1 MILSIPTEG
10 LLALAFVLLVVLAG
24 AATPWLRRPP
34 RPSPEAGRAGE
45 RRVQA
50 VVGRSGLPAMHDVYL
65 RTDSGATQ
73 IDHIVRAGRTI
84 FILETKH
91 FGGTCY
97 GRAYERTWTHV
108 NRGAKRRFY
117 NPLLQND
124 GHVAA
129 VRRAVGWG
137 CRLRPY
143 VVFSGS
149 AAFPSGMPE
158 GVLGLGELDDLLSR
172 ASRSRLPSLL
182 GVLGWRK
189 LERRAETAETA
200 GNAHRRSLARAGA
213 R

>member
-1 MILSIPTEG
+1 MIPTIPSEG
-10 LLALAFVLLVVLAG
+10 LLLLAFLLLAVLAG
-24 AATPWLRRPP
+24 AVTPWSRRPP
-34 RPSPEAGRAGE
+34 KPSPEAGRAGE

-65 RTDSGATQ
+65 RTPGGATQ

-91 FGGTCY
+91 FGGACF
-97 GRAYERTWTHV
+97 GRPHERTWTHV

-137 CRLRPY
+137 CRLRPF

-158 GVLGLGELDDLLSR
+158 GVLGLAELDELLSQ
-172 ASRSRLPSLL
+172 ASARRLPSLL
-182 GVLGWRK
+182 GTLGWRR
-189 LERRAETAETA
+189 LQRRTETAETA
-200 GNAHRRSLARAGA
+200 GAAHRRSLARAGA

>member
-1 MILSIPTEG
+1 MIPHLPTEG
-10 LLALAFVLLVVLAG
+10 LLLLAFVLLVLLAG
-24 AATPWLRRPP
+24 AATPWSRRPP

-50 VVGRSGLPAMHDVYL
+50 VVGRSGLPAVHDVYL
-65 RTDSGATQ
+65 RTSSGATQ

-91 FGGTCY
+91 FGGACY

-108 NRGAKRRFY
+108 HRGAKRRFY
-117 NPLLQND
+117 NPLMQND

-149 AAFPSGMPE
+149 ATFPSGMPS
-158 GVLGLGELDDLLSR
+158 GVLGLEDLDALLSR
-172 ASRSRLPSLL
+172 ASGRRLPSLL
-182 GVLGWRK
+182 GFLGWRR
-189 LERRAETAETA
+189 LERRIETAETA
-200 GNAHRRSLARAGA
+200 GNAHRRSLARAA
-213 R
+213 ER